1 MFVDTKNMCELFAL
15 NQYACKKK
23 NVNTA
28 STSNTTSYAL
38 TQHVHVVASHPDKS
52 SISYGLC
59 QVFFIII
66 IIIVLFL
73 YYEASLGS
81 IYIYVVCFVF

>member
-28 STSNTTSYAL
+28 STRNTTSYAL
-38 TQHVHVVASHPDKS
+38 TQHVHVVASQPDKS

-59 QVFFIII
+59 QVFFI